1 MRILITTPIYYTNAK
16 PHLGH
21 AFTTICGDYISRMY
35 KSLGY
40 DVFFLTGT
48 DEHGKKIELAA
59 KKENKSPKE
68 FVDEIVEEYLE
79 SWRKLA
85 EETLAMLSSN
95 SFKAHIVTI
104 PEWLSIV
111 QTERL
116 VKELTA
122 FKVNIGKLIVN
133 QVALDDQARK
143 AMHQK
148 YLSMLKEKFGFLE
161 IIAIPVQRYEL
172 RGLNNLLKF
181 STCLADVIPF

>member
-1 MRILITTPIYYTNAK
+1 LKLEEQLYKHLIEATKLYLTV
-16 PHLGH
+16 
-21 AFTTICGDYISRMY
+21 
-35 KSLGY
+35 KSVL
-40 DVFFLTGT
+40 
-48 DEHGKKIELAA
+48 KKIMRR
-59 KKENKSPKE
+59 
-68 FVDEIVEEYLE
+68 EEADPLKILE

-148 YLSMLKEKFGFLE
+148 YLSMLKEKLGFLE

-181 STCLADVIPF
+181 SMCLADVIPF